1 VNAPSLAAARARSH
15 VYGFLSM
22 GFGYP
27 EAALLTLLQ
36 REGTRLESNLACLGD
51 GASLE
56 AARRLRP
63 VLEPLT
69 LAEIEAFHLRCF
81 GHTISKECPPYEGEY
96 DQAHIFQKTQALADI
111 AGFYRAFGLELT
123 ADFHERVD
131 HISVEL
137 EFMHF
142 LCRKEAYALKRG
154 HAPERIAQSR
164 KAQATF
170 LREHLGRWAPEF
182 ARRLCAKDDHGLYGR
197 LGELLDAYVRSELRA
212 AGVEPAAICRLP
224 LAHHRE
230 DALGASACWTPAC
243 GISEERGE
251 AL

>member
-1 VNAPSLAAARARSH
+1 MGRLEASLA
-15 VYGFLSM
+15 
-22 GFGYP
+22 
-27 EAALLTLLQ
+27 
-36 REGTRLESNLACLGD
+36 RLND
-51 GASLE
+51 RASLA

-69 LAEIEAFHLRCF
+69 LAEIEASHLRCF

-96 DQAHIFQKTQALADI
+96 GQAHIFQKTQALADI
-111 AGFYRAFGLELT
+111 AGFYRAFGLEPA
-123 ADFHERVD
+123 ADAHERAD

-142 LCRKEAYALKRG
+142 LCRKEAYAQQRG

-164 KAQATF
+164 EAQATF

-182 ARRLCAKDDHGLYGR
+182 ARRLRAKDDRGLYGR
-197 LGELLDAYVRSELRA
+197 LSELLDAYVRSELRA

-224 LAHHRE
+224 LAHQPE
-230 DALGASACWTPAC
+230 DALGAGPCWTPAC
-243 GISEERGE
+243 GIAAEKARRYEHE
-251 AL
+251 AD

>member
-1 VNAPSLAAARARSH
+1 MNASSLATARSRSQ
-15 VYGFLSM
+15 VYGFLSV

-27 EAALLTLLQ
+27 EAALLALLQ
-36 REGTRLESNLACLGD
+36 QEGARLESNLARLGD
-51 GASLE
+51 GASLD
-56 AARRLRP
+56 AARRLRS

-69 LAEIEAFHLRCF
+69 LAEIEASHLRCF

-111 AGFYRAFGLELT
+111 AGFYRAFGLEP
-123 ADFHERVD
+123 AAEAHERAD

-142 LCRKEAYALKRG
+142 LCRKEAYALGRG

-164 KAQATF
+164 EAQATF

-182 ARRLCAKDDHGLYGR
+182 ARRLCAKDDRGLYGR
-197 LGELLDAYVRSELRA
+197 LSELLDAYVRSELRTL
-212 AGVEPAAICRLP
+212 GVEPAAIARP
-224 LAHHRE
+224 SVAGQP
-230 DALGASACWTPAC
+230 DGALEIGSCWTPAC
-243 GISEERGE
+243 GVTAEGE